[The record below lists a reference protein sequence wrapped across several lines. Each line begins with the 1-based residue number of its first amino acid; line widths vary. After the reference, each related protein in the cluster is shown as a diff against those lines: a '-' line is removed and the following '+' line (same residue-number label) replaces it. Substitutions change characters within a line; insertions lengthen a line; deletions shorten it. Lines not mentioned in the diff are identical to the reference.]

1 MSHPL
6 VATLHSDDPAT
17 RAGACRAIAEDPAGA
32 LLVEPLVAALGDPER
47 AVARAAREALIALAR
62 RSDGVVPLLRA
73 ALRPTRTGDR
83 AGDAARA
90 ARDQRIHAA
99 LTLAR
104 LEPPEPGLLPALV
117 DALGARDGD
126 IRWAAA
132 RGLVDMG
139 RLHPEIVGVLIG
151 LVRSAGDPSARR
163 MAGFALRE
171 LAPDLP
177 AAAQALLA
185 ATHDDDRDVRRAAVT
200 ALAGLLDPPA
210 AVAERLAALCA
221 DPDQMLAR
229 LATLAHARIAA
240 AGVDEERP

>member
-6 VATLHSDDPAT
+6 VATLHSDDPAV
-17 RAGACRAIAEDPAGA
+17 RADACRAIAEDPAGA
-32 LLVEPLVAALGDPER
+32 LLVEPLLLALGDPDR

-73 ALRPTRTGDR
+73 ALRHTRTG
-83 AGDAARA
+83 GAAR
-90 ARDQRIHAA
+90 RDRDRRIHAA

-117 DALGARDGD
+117 DGLGARDGD
-126 IRWAAA
+126 VRWAAA
-132 RGLVDMG
+132 RVLVDMG

-200 ALAGLLDPPA
+200 ALAGLLDPPRD
-210 AVAERLAALCA
+210 VAERLTALCA
-221 DPDQMLAR
+221 DPDEMLAR
-229 LATLAHARIAA
+229 LATLARERIGGARA
-240 AGVDEERP
+240 EEEKR

>member
-6 VATLHSDDPAT
+6 VVTLHSDDPTT

-32 LLVEPLVAALGDPER
+32 LLVEPLVAALGDPAR

-62 RSDGVVPLLRA
+62 RSDGVAPLLRA
-73 ALRPTRTGDR
+73 ALRQTRG
-83 AGDAARA
+83 GDAARA

-126 IRWAAA
+126 VRWAAA
-132 RGLVDMG
+132 RVLVDMG

-185 ATHDDDRDVRRAAVT
+185 ATHDEDRAVRRAAVT

-210 AVAERLAALCA
+210 AVAERLAELCA
-221 DPDQMLAR
+221 DPDEMLAR
-229 LATLAHARIAA
+229 LATLAHARV
-240 AGVDEERP
+240 AGGGGEETKS

>member
-6 VATLHSDDPAT
+6 VATLHSDDPAA
-17 RAGACRAIAEDPAGA
+17 RAGACGAIAEDPAGA
-32 LLVEPLVAALGDPER
+32 LLVEPLLAALGDPER
-47 AVARAAREALIALAR
+47 AVARAAREALVALAR

-73 ALRPTRTGDR
+73 ALRYPR
-83 AGDAARA
+83 AGHVSRDARG
-90 ARDQRIHAA
+90 QRIHAA

-104 LEPPEPGLLPALV
+104 LEPPEPGSLPALV
-117 DALGARDGD
+117 DGLGARDGD
-126 IRWAAA
+126 VRWAAA
-132 RGLVDMG
+132 RVLVDMG

-200 ALAGLLDPPA
+200 ALAGLLDPPPD
-210 AVAERLAALCA
+210 VAERLAGLSS
-221 DPDQMLAR
+221 DPDEMLAR
-229 LATLAHARIAA
+229 LATLAHERIAA
-240 AGVDEERP
+240 SQAREEEER

>member
-6 VATLHSDDPAT
+6 IATLHSDDPAA
-17 RAGACRAIAEDPAGA
+17 RAGACRAISEDPAGA

-47 AVARAAREALIALAR
+47 AVARAAREALLALAR

-73 ALRPTRTGDR
+73 ALRQTN
-83 AGDAARA
+83 AGDAVRAGRA
-90 ARDQRIHAA
+90 ARDQRLHAA
-99 LTLAR
+99 LTLAH

-117 DALGARDGD
+117 DGLGARDGD
-126 IRWAAA
+126 VRWAAA
-132 RGLVDMG
+132 RVLVDMG

-177 AAAQALLA
+177 GAAQALLA

-210 AVAERLAALCA
+210 AVAERLAALRT
-221 DPDQMLAR
+221 DPDEMLAR

-240 AGVDEERP
+240 SEAGETKQ